1 MPHNFYARKIDA
13 SHCDFNDVGQN
24 QFNNCSGVTTYTV
37 HNTSAETRKS
47 VLAELKPVDQS
58 GCYVSPCDAGTR
70 QWIFE
75 EIDAWLQ
82 DREAPNVFLLTGS
95 PGAGKSTI
103 VWTMKSRLQEK
114 GLLGSAFFCKRDDV
128 TLSDPTTIWRTIAFD
143 LAQSDSNFC
152 DKIIENVKARRVD
165 PTRVDIGLHF
175 KTLIEDPANWVSGK
189 YTQMQGGAVTETVE
203 ERNMGGLTGVTP
215 GQLSVIFPVVILD
228 ALDECGSDPS
238 QSTPRRI
245 FMDTITKWFHLH
257 PMFKLLITSRDQG
270 MMPAFRNAC
279 RHIALETGDL
289 VSTQSNLD
297 IQRFFEHRFARL
309 ASLYPSLSTWPGE
322 STIRRLT
329 DLAAGLFIWAE
340 TVVRFLEKGS
350 PTKQLM
356 DILGGNFRE
365 DGDGIDNLY
374 RQILHLSFENTKAH
388 ILLTFKRVVGIILL
402 AKIPLH
408 RNDLYH
414 LLGLSDS
421 EDEPSIDF
429 ILEKLSSV
437 ISSRKAD
444 FPIHI
449 IHLSFREFMCDPNR
463 CDETFFIDPR
473 THSRVMA
480 LACFRTMNAG
490 LQFNICRIETSYLP
504 NDELDLAPRI
514 KEAIPNY
521 LSYSCLFGAEHLQA
535 SAFDVEILHEVRAFM
550 YTRLLFWLE
559 VLSLL
564 EEVKTALRALPLIRG
579 WSSVSVSN

>member
-1 MPHNFYARKIDA
+1 LHPYLYPDFNPTLSAMPHNFHAHNIDA

-24 QFNNCSGVTTYTV
+24 QFINCSGVTV
-37 HNTSAETRKS
+37 HNTSAEARNS

-58 GCYVSPCDAGTR
+58 GCYVSPCDKGTR

-75 EIDAWLQ
+75 KIDTWLQ
-82 DREAPNVFLLTGS
+82 DREAPNIFLLTGS
-95 PGAGKSTI
+95 PGAGKSAI
-103 VWTMKSRLQEK
+103 AWTMKSRLQEK

-143 LAQSDSNFC
+143 LAQSNSNFC

-175 KTLIEDPANWVSGK
+175 KTLIEDPANWVSEK
-189 YTQMQGGAVTETVE
+189 YAQMQGGAVMGVDETR
-203 ERNMGGLTGVTP
+203 RNSGGIVGVTP
-215 GQLSVIFPVVILD
+215 GQSSANPIFPVVILD

-245 FMDTITKWFHLH
+245 FMHTITKWFHLH

-270 MMPAFRNAC
+270 IMPTIRNGC
-279 RHIALETGDL
+279 CHIALETGDL
-289 VSTQSNLD
+289 VSAQSNLD
-297 IQRFFEHRFARL
+297 IQCFFKHRFDHI

-322 STIRRLT
+322 ATITRLT

-340 TVVRFLEKGS
+340 TVVRFMEKGS

-356 DILGGNFRE
+356 DILDGNFREPE

-374 RQILHLSFENTKAH
+374 RQILHLSFENAKSH
-388 ILLTFKRVVGIILL
+388 VLLTFKRVVGTILL

-408 RNDLYH
+408 RNDLYQ

-421 EDEPSIDF
+421 EDESSIDF

-444 FPIHI
+444 YPIHI
-449 IHLSFREFMCDPNR
+449 IHLSFREFMCDPKR
-463 CDETFFIDPR
+463 CDD
-473 THSRVMA
+473 
-480 LACFRTMNAG
+480 
-490 LQFNICRIETSYLP
+490 Q
-504 NDELDLAPRI
+504 LDLAPRI
-514 KEAIPNY
+514 KEAIPSH
-521 LSYSCLFGAEHLQA
+521 LFYSCLFGAEHLQA
-535 SAFDVEILHEVRAFM
+535 SAFDVEILQEVWIFM

-559 VLSLL
+559 VLGLL
-564 EEVKTALRALPLIRG
+564 KEVKTALRALLLIRG
-579 WSSVSVSN
+579 WSSVSV